1 MVNPFPICNINLSPL
16 EVQEIIPFP
25 DLMILFP
32 VLKIELEPSGSNEKH
47 LVKEV
52 FDQKPG
58 SWRKNSISCLDDSI
72 SCFENLF
79 WTPWIK

>member
-32 VLKIELEPSGSNEKH
+32 VLKIDFEALVTNEKDY
-47 LVKEV
+47 VKEV
-52 FDQKPG
+52 FFLSEAWK
-58 SWRKNSISCLDDSI
+58 WYK
-72 SCFENLF
+72 
-79 WTPWIK
+79 